1 MLKEDPDNLTE
12 MPAFGA
18 SFQVIQG
25 MGPATGYCVR
35 EGITTRWW
43 HLPLL

>member
-18 SFQVIQG
+18 SFQVIDHSILHNEFKNILG
-25 MGPATGYCVR
+25 
-35 EGITTRWW
+35 
-43 HLPLL
+43 